1 MPVLPAGARRMW
13 LRRFAKATR
22 RTEWAAT
29 QPSILGARMSASVA
43 SQTFDGLDVDQV
55 SEILIVEAGALG
67 PDAGPGVRVV
77 HDGTTLKLNDGP
89 NPLPS
94 DRSWDWFT
102 VIT

>member
-1 MPVLPAGARRMW
+1 MW

-29 QPSILGARMSASVA
+29 QPSILGARMSAMLA
-43 SQTFDGLDVDQV
+43 SQTIEGLDVDQV
-55 SEILIVEAGALG
+55 SEILVVEAGALG
-67 PDAGPGVRVV
+67 PDAGPGKRVV
-77 HDGTTLKLNDGP
+77 HDGVTLKLADGP

-94 DRSWDWFT
+94 DRSWEWFT